1 MKSYIGLNEVAL
13 GIHVPKFWGELMRR
27 TASRASGAAI
37 DRVLLDATLMPSEQA
52 LDMGPVYDH
61 MEDVDA
67 LGWEALADEGTV
79 EMLRGVVA
87 RLGLK
92 GPKSNL

>member
-1 MKSYIGLNEVAL
+1 
-13 GIHVPKFWGELMRR
+13 
-27 TASRASGAAI
+27 
-37 DRVLLDATLMPSEQA
+37 
-52 LDMGPVYDH
+52 MGWTY
-61 MEDVDA
+61 
-67 LGWEALADEGTV
+67 LADEGTV

>member
-1 MKSYIGLNEVAL
+1 VARWWTYL
-13 GIHVPKFWGELMRR
+13 DGE
-27 TASRASGAAI
+27 A
-37 DRVLLDATLMPSEQA
+37 
-52 LDMGPVYDH
+52 
-61 MEDVDA
+61 A

-87 RLGLK
+87 GLVRVLGLK

>member
-1 MKSYIGLNEVAL
+1 
-13 GIHVPKFWGELMRR
+13 
-27 TASRASGAAI
+27 
-37 DRVLLDATLMPSEQA
+37 MPSEQA
-52 LDMGPVYDH
+52 LDMGPVYDP

-79 EMLRGVVA
+79 EMLPGVVA

>member
-1 MKSYIGLNEVAL
+1 MMVMNRFDNHRNRHRTCGSTLVCRFCNILRWRSYLD
-13 GIHVPKFWGELMRR
+13 GE
-27 TASRASGAAI
+27 A
-37 DRVLLDATLMPSEQA
+37 
-52 LDMGPVYDH
+52 
-61 MEDVDA
+61 A
-67 LGWEALADEGTV
+67 LGWEALADEGTI

>member
-1 MKSYIGLNEVAL
+1 M
-13 GIHVPKFWGELMRR
+13 
-27 TASRASGAAI
+27 ASRASGAAI
-37 DRVLLDATLMPSEQA
+37 NRVLLDATLMPSEQA
-52 LDMGPVYDH
+52 LDMGPVYGP

-87 RLGLK
+87 GLGLK